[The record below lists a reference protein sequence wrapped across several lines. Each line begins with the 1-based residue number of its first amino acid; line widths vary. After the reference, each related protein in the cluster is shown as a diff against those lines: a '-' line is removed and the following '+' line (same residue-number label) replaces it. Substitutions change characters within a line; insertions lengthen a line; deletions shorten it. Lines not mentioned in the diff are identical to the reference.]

1 MRLKSK
7 QGGGRYMISHS
18 KTKKPA
24 NFRLRVFVFFGSPTW
39 TLNRYL
45 RIKSVDGCKN
55 TLSNKKVIANQKE
68 RVTKH
73 AFPRAAGS
81 SLRSL
86 A

>member
-1 MRLKSK
+1 
-7 QGGGRYMISHS
+7 MISHS
-18 KTKKPA
+18 KAKKPA
-24 NFRLRVFVFFGSPTW
+24 NFRLRAFVFFGSPTW

-45 RIKSVDGCKN
+45 RIKSGDTCKN

-73 AFPRAAGS
+73 AFSGS
-81 SLRSL
+81 ASPSSRSL